1 MINDLQRVNPATI
14 TKQSKSNFL
23 YSFFFLPR
31 EKRQAIYT
39 LYAFCRQTDDIVD
52 RLDEPVETRLRKLNW
67 WERELK
73 RCFTRNVSPYFT
85 ALRQVA
91 EHFRIPLDYFL
102 ELIEGVRMDLHNFQ
116 YRTFEDL
123 KLYCYRVAS
132 TVGLMSIQIFG
143 FRDPLTR
150 KYAEHLGIALQLTN
164 ILRDVKKDARMGR
177 IYFPDTDL
185 ERFRVQAQDIFHSRY
200 TGNFRQL
207 MAFEA
212 QRTRRYY
219 QLATEALPPSDRK
232 NMLVAEIMRAIYWAL
247 LEKME
252 QVQFNVFDERIRISN
267 PAKLVITLRTVSRI
281 KLLG

>member
-1 MINDLQRVNPATI
+1 
-14 TKQSKSNFL
+14 
-23 YSFFFLPR
+23 
-31 EKRQAIYT
+31 
-39 LYAFCRQTDDIVD
+39 
-52 RLDEPVETRLRKLNW
+52 
-67 WERELK
+67 
-73 RCFTRNVSPYFT
+73 
-85 ALRQVA
+85 
-91 EHFRIPLDYFL
+91 
-102 ELIEGVRMDLHNFQ
+102 
-116 YRTFEDL
+116 
-123 KLYCYRVAS
+123 
-132 TVGLMSIQIFG
+132 
-143 FRDPLTR
+143 
-150 KYAEHLGIALQLTN
+150 
-164 ILRDVKKDARMGR
+164 MGR